1 MSLVIALVIYAW
13 ERGSISAAAIPK
25 KNYPKC
31 EKKIVWSNT
40 THTHEKRCK
49 TNGDLFAYSVPVM

>member
-31 EKKIVWSNT
+31 EKKLYDQLPH
-40 THTHEKRCK
+40 THTWEE
-49 TNGDLFAYSVPVM
+49 M